1 MTPVERLAARI
12 AARLRTLRD
21 TGEGDNV
28 QVGGYYYQLE
38 SFGEGLLLIELVAN
52 EFLPDDLRL
61 DAAAEQRLAELGL
74 RRPDDHWP
82 NWALRLEDPTDADL
96 DAAAHTV
103 ATALVEVY
111 RVASGRRQAQLRHV
125 RDDQG
130 NTFSLDV
137 RLLDDG
143 SVEFAAQDLG
153 PITAPVS
160 DDGEYEYWRTI
171 AAEHVPQLVWLLG
184 GEPGEHVIELLARH
198 WSGGER
204 SFDLEGVL
212 RQAPF
217 PIRLFTH

>member
-1 MTPVERLAARI
+1 MNPIGLLTATI
-12 AARLRTLRD
+12 GARLRTLRD
-21 TGEGDNV
+21 TGETASLA
-28 QVGGYYYQLE
+28 VGGYYYQLA
-38 SFGEGLLLIELVAN
+38 SYGEGLLLIELVAN
-52 EFLPDDLRL
+52 EFLPDDLKL
-61 DAAAEQRLAELGL
+61 DATAEQRLEELGL
-74 RRPDDHWP
+74 RRPDADWP
-82 NWALRLEDPTDADL
+82 NWALRLEDPTDGDL
-96 DAAAHTV
+96 DTAARTV

-111 RVASGRRQAQLRHV
+111 LVASGRRHAQLRHL

-143 SVEFAAQDLG
+143 AVEFAAQDLG

-160 DDGEYEYWRTI
+160 SDGEYEYWRTI

-198 WSGGER
+198 WSGKR
-204 SFDLEGVL
+204 SFDLEQVL
-212 RQAPF
+212 REAPF

>member
-1 MTPVERLAARI
+1 MTPVERLAAGI

-21 TGEGDNV
+21 TGEGASV

-38 SFGEGLLLIELVAN
+38 SFGEGLLLIETVAN
-52 EFLPDDLRL
+52 EFLPEDLRL
-61 DAAAEQRLAELGL
+61 DPAAEQRLETLGL
-74 RRPDDHWP
+74 RRPEEDWP
-82 NWALRLEDPTDADL
+82 NWALRLENPTDADL
-96 DAAAHTV
+96 DSAARTV

-125 RDDQG
+125 SDDQG

-153 PITAPVS
+153 PITARVS
-160 DDGEYEYWRTI
+160 DDGEYEYWRTV
-171 AAEHVPQLVWLLG
+171 AADHVPLLVWLLG

-198 WSGGER
+198 WSGAR
-204 SFDLEGVL
+204 SFELEAVL
-212 RQAPF
+212 REAPF
-217 PIRLFTH
+217 PVQLFTH